1 MLEFAE
7 GLACVVMGRTLRLVG
22 RTALKLRSTELAA
35 RSRASTKLKA
45 QACALQNLSR

>member
-7 GLACVVMGRTLRLVG
+7 GLACVVMGRTLRLAG
-22 RTALKLRSTELAA
+22 RTALKPRSTELAA
-35 RSRASTKLKA
+35 SARALTQIKA

>member
-7 GLACVVMGRTLRLVG
+7 GLACVVMWRTLRLVG
-22 RTALKLRSTELAA
+22 RTALEPRSTELAA
-35 RSRASTKLKA
+35 KSRASPQIKA